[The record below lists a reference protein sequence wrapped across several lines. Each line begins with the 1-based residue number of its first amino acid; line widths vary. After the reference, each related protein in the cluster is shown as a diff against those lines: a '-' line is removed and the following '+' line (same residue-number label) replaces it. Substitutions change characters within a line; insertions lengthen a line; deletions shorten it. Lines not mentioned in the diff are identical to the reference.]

1 MGSGGW
7 GGRQVL
13 VHFRHV
19 ILLRAYFIYL
29 SMHAGMDIEMSSYS
43 ITFQS
48 NSEFE
53 VPLKIVQ
60 SITFQLMNS

>member
-29 SMHAGMDIEMSSYS
+29 SMHAGMDIEMPSYLS
-43 ITFQS
+43 HSKVIQNLRF
-48 NSEFE
+48 
-53 VPLKIVQ
+53 L
-60 SITFQLMNS
+60 